1 MFREPSRHDKVLRN
15 AAGDDAGD
23 VGGYSTTGLHDYT
36 SKQEHR
42 STAFG
47 GSSEGCAGRSGVV
60 DAESSNWASEDGA
73 TTLGFAALSEM
84 VTL

>member
-1 MFREPSRHDKVLRN
+1 MFREPSRHDKVLRK
-15 AAGDDAGD
+15 AAGGDAGD
-23 VGGYSTTGLHDYT
+23 VGGYSTNWTARPDRSIDRLHLWVLQKD
-36 SKQEHR
+36 
-42 STAFG
+42 
-47 GSSEGCAGRSGVV
+47 CAGRSGVV